1 MFSTEMQMKLD
12 PSLKATILS
21 KYVKINFQN
30 FLIFIYS
37 IRVNESLITIDFISL
52 SAPIYYC
59 DILINI
65 KKQFSLYLFY
75 LYYIIQGISF

>member
-1 MFSTEMQMKLD
+1 MHIAKRIYIISDECKYLNMFSTEMQMKLD

-37 IRVNESLITIDFISL
+37 IKTNKSLITINFIRL
-52 SAPIYYC
+52 CAPM
-59 DILINI
+59 
-65 KKQFSLYLFY
+65 
-75 LYYIIQGISF
+75 